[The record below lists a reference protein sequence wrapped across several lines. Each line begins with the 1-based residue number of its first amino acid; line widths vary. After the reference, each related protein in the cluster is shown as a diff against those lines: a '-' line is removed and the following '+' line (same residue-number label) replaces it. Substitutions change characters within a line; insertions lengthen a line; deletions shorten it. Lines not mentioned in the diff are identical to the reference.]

1 MDRQRLSVSISS
13 ARGTGGWR
21 LVGAPDCARPDEN
34 GPPRTGTKR
43 IFSGALS
50 LRGGVAL
57 ASAVLS
63 DLTDPPDAGRAGT
76 PGFLPATSAGALV
89 DVPAAPATFCGSRG
103 LPPSGMTIVT
113 PSRKSSGLR
122 STLRL
127 AS

>member
-1 MDRQRLSVSISS
+1 MDCQRLSSSISS

-21 LVGAPDCARPDEN
+21 LGDAPDCARPDEN

-50 LRGGVAL
+50 LRGGVTL
-57 ASAVLS
+57 ASALLS
-63 DLTDPPDAGRAGT
+63 DLTGPPDAGRAGT
-76 PGFLPATSAGALV
+76 PVFLPATSRGEPV
-89 DVPAAPATFCGSRG
+89 DVPAAPAMLSESRG
-103 LPPSGMTIVT
+103 LRPSGMRIAP
-113 PSRKSSGLR
+113 PSRKWSGLR